1 MFVSSILQNI
11 KRINMKIFETNR
23 HYPRKLA
30 IVCLGGGG
38 GASCFVKGGGVL
50 LCGKMNT

>member
-38 GASCFVKGGGVL
+38 GGRLAL
-50 LCGKMNT
+50 LCSGKMNT